1 MSSLTW
7 ENLWLCPLIQ
17 FHVDPGSFQTPGY
30 EKFVHNSLFI
40 NFTVNL
46 QILRSRKAGK
56 KHRTWRYRSIKQ
68 EVRKHQSR
76 KQRTHS
82 QPHVIAAC
90 DWCVA
95 KLLVTIGDS
104 INSISLLFWLSLST
118 YLLYTSIH
126 LKICLKKIM
135 IWLCIS
141 MFASSTYIYIYMYI
155 YLYIYI
161 VKPPFLRFQLYTSLS
176 SSQCFTA
183 DDFGVAVR
191 WGIDGLPFRLPEGLA
206 SSSKTS
212 CPATQLVSLKMFGAL
227 NPTFYLQIN
236 NRTSKCS
243 VWVT

>member
-104 INSISLLFWLSLST
+104 INSISLLFWLSLSLHT
-118 YLLYTSIH
+118 YCIY

-141 MFASSTYIYIYMYI
+141 MFASSTYIYICISIYTYI
-155 YLYIYI
+155 L
-161 VKPPFLRFQLYTSLS
+161 
-176 SSQCFTA
+176 
-183 DDFGVAVR
+183 
-191 WGIDGLPFRLPEGLA
+191 
-206 SSSKTS
+206 
-212 CPATQLVSLKMFGAL
+212 
-227 NPTFYLQIN
+227 
-236 NRTSKCS
+236 
-243 VWVT
+243 